1 MSRFPKERFK
11 LNCTICSSAF
21 EVVKSRIGKAKFCS
35 NECRT
40 KASRLNDKI
49 HQCSCCGKTIQ
60 ETANHRDQVKRNGA
74 ENVFCSRECVYSF
87 RLVKLPIGSKRKS
100 PTTGYIF
107 IKVKHD
113 RWIAEHR
120 LIAWEH
126 IGRELF
132 FDSEPILHI
141 DGRHD
146 NNSPSNLYICMNQSE
161 INTILKSY
169 NAPYPV
175 TGNLDHYLGHTL

>member
-11 LNCTICSSAF
+11 LICIICGSGF
-21 EVVKSRIGKAKFCS
+21 EVVKSRLGKAKFCS

-40 KASRLNDKI
+40 KASRVNDKT
-49 HQCSCCGKTIQ
+49 HQCGCCGEEIE
-60 ETANHRDQVKRNGA
+60 ETANHRDQINRRGA
-74 ENVFCSRECVYSF
+74 KNFFCSRECFYSF
-87 RLVKLPIGSKRKS
+87 SLVKLPIGSMRKS

-107 IKVKHD
+107 IKIKHD

-146 NNSPSNLYICMNQSE
+146 NNSPNNLYICINQGE

-169 NAPYPV
+169 KAPYPV
-175 TGNLDHYLGHTL
+175 IGNLDCYTGHAV